1 MKRYDSLNG
10 VRAIACFGIVFMHI
24 LANTSYNIN
33 SVLSDWI
40 GKFTNFVFLF
50 MILSAFSMCCGY
62 YEKIKNNKV
71 SVEKFYSRRIQKT
84 LPFFAFLIL
93 IEVIF
98 NHNKISLIEGF
109 ADITLL
115 FGFIPKDLSVV
126 GVGWFIGLIFIF
138 YFIFPFFVYLFSNK
152 KRAWITTVISLLMNL
167 SCIYYFDI
175 GRTNMFYS
183 FLFFCIGGLLFLYK
197 DNIIK
202 IFNRNRIVSL
212 LLLIVFTVCFFAPQ
226 KNKYI
231 LIAQIVLFS
240 FVFISYAI
248 SFDKSMLNTKI
259 SAFIGNIS
267 LEIYLSHMLIFRILE
282 KIKLINII
290 SNDYVSY
297 TIICIVVLIGTTI
310 LAKAFQLGWNI
321 IDRLEH
327 YRKEGSKK

>member
-10 VRAIACFGIVFMHI
+10 VRTIACIGIVLMHI

-33 SVLSDWI
+33 STLSDVI

-50 MILSAFSMCCGY
+50 MILSAFAMCCGY

-71 SVEKFYSRRIQKT
+71 SIEEFYSKRIKKT

-93 IEVIF
+93 IDIII

-115 FGFIPKDLSVV
+115 FGFIPRDLSVV

-138 YFIFPFFVYLFSNK
+138 YFMFPFFVYLFSNK
-152 KRAWITTVISLLMNL
+152 RRAWITTIISLLMNL

-202 IFNRNRIVSL
+202 IFNKNRIVSL

-297 TIICIVVLIGTTI
+297 TITCIVVLIGTTI

-321 IDRLEH
+321 IE
-327 YRKEGSKK
+327 KKVVKNENIAS